1 MTTTDKDTEIQL
13 LKAEI
18 AKRARA
24 ELLVG
29 DILHQNVLA
38 MRAAVVAYRLEGPE
52 QGLCWIINTLAG
64 PGHLPDLDEA
74 QAMGGAQAMFNAEVK
89 EARAFRAAHPAPANP
104 QIVLTKAAMDVLT
117 ERRRQIEEKGWTP
130 EHDDAHVNDE
140 IAALACFYAMPPG
153 AREWDRHYG
162 ETMGEAMLPSG
173 WVAAT
178 GDRRRE
184 LVKAAA
190 LALAEIERM
199 DRAAAREAGRG

>member
-1 MTTTDKDTEIQL
+1 MQTFTKSLVDSMVNRFLGWKLPMDFAPDAGISFKPTKPYEEPGWWPVGTNLFHAGQ
-13 LKAEI
+13 
-18 AKRARA
+18 ARDMI
-24 ELLVG
+24 EHMLG
-29 DILHQNVLA
+29 DSLNQ
-38 MRAAVVAYRLEGPE
+38 AA
-52 QGLCWIINTLAG
+52 Q
-64 PGHLPDLDEA
+64 
-74 QAMGGAQAMFNAEVK
+74 
-89 EARAFRAAHPAPANP
+89 
-104 QIVLTKAAMDVLT
+104 DVLS

-153 AREWDRHYG
+153 AREWDGHYG
-162 ETMGEAMLPSG
+162 ETMGKAMLPNG

-199 DRAAAREAGRG
+199 DRLQPPKGES